1 MKIIFTIIWITIFTQ
16 SLFSQTYTP
25 IDTANVEVR
34 NQKSKKF
41 LSDEKLF
48 YKSLNST
55 YSGGECSLIKKKY
68 AAIDKTFNEDIL
80 KGQFIFDERFDRL
93 IDSILTELR
102 VADPSIPMDLK
113 FYISRNL
120 TLNASSLGNRI
131 FGINLGSFYYL
142 QNEDQMASVI
152 SHEIAHLILN
162 HTIENMQHQYKLST
176 SSEIRNELSEIRFDK
191 NNQGSKAYSSFK
203 NILYEDGRLNK
214 MQELQAD
221 SLGYEIFRKTKFNKA
236 EFVNDLMLCEMYDTI
251 RPVGLEIQ
259 TYKKVFDLQQ
269 QPFKADWL
277 KKEDFSNY
285 DYSKFKARYNEDSIN
300 SHPETVTRIAALKK
314 LFPELQKPEGSNEAS
329 PRFLKLKEIATYEQ
343 PPCLMFQEEYGL
355 GVYICLLRLQ
365 ENDKDEYYKEWL
377 GKFFEKIYDARKQYT
392 LNRYL
397 DRLDPKNQSES
408 YQQFLSFMWNINLS
422 EIKIITDYYT
432 KKGSI

>member
-1 MKIIFTIIWITIFTQ
+1 
-16 SLFSQTYTP
+16 
-25 IDTANVEVR
+25 
-34 NQKSKKF
+34 
-41 LSDEKLF
+41 
-48 YKSLNST
+48 
-55 YSGGECSLIKKKY
+55 
-68 AAIDKTFNEDIL
+68 
-80 KGQFIFDERFDRL
+80 
-93 IDSILTELR
+93 
-102 VADPSIPMDLK
+102 
-113 FYISRNL
+113 
-120 TLNASSLGNRI
+120 
-131 FGINLGSFYYL
+131 
-142 QNEDQMASVI
+142 
-152 SHEIAHLILN
+152 
-162 HTIENMQHQYKLST
+162 
-176 SSEIRNELSEIRFDK
+176 
-191 NNQGSKAYSSFK
+191 
-203 NILYEDGRLNK
+203 
-214 MQELQAD
+214 
-221 SLGYEIFRKTKFNKA
+221 LGYEIFRKTKFNKA